1 MHKYLL
7 SLALLAVYAKA
18 NAQALVPAVDVQHYT
33 FNITL
38 NDQDD
43 VIKGQADLQLSL
55 CRDVNSVTFDLDG
68 KAANGKGM
76 QVLAVTEGG
85 KKLNFTHTDDK
96 LIIKTAA
103 KSGTNHTYHVTYS
116 GIPADGLIIS
126 KNKYGDRTFF
136 GDNWLHR
143 AQKWLPC
150 VDDVADKAGVDFIVN
165 APAHY
170 SVVANG
176 LKISEKQSGD
186 IKTTHWHEDVPVST
200 KVMVI
205 GVADFA
211 ISTPE
216 FINQVPVNAYTF
228 KQDKSNGFKAYACAP
243 EILNFYNQQIGPYA
257 YKKLANVQSKTVFG
271 GMENAS
277 NIFYY
282 ENSVDDRA
290 IEALVA
296 HEVAHQW
303 FGDAATESDVAH
315 VWLSEGFATYFT
327 HYYHEHKY
335 GIDSLK
341 KRMMVD
347 RTGIFAFEKER
358 MTPVVD
364 QTKEKADIT
373 LLNNNSYQKASW
385 VLYMLRHKLGDEK
398 FMKGIRTY
406 YSTYKNGNAGTENF
420 RDVMEKASGQN
431 LEQFFKQWL
440 YTAGHPKLRISYE
453 TDKTNHGIHLHIEQ
467 LQKYVYQ
474 LSVDLKVGSTR
485 FTADMRDKTLDLN
498 IAAPTEAGELV
509 ADPDVRLL
517 AEYEI
522 VKEKTK

>member
-7 SLALLAVYAKA
+7 SIALLAACTQA
-18 NAQALVPAVDVQHYT
+18 NAQAPVPAVDVQHYT
-33 FNITL
+33 FSITL

-43 VIKGQADLQLSL
+43 VIKGEADVRLSL
-55 CRDVNSVTFDLDG
+55 CRDVSSITLDLDG
-68 KAANGKGM
+68 KAADDKGM
-76 QVLAVTEGG
+76 QVLTVTEGK
-85 KKLNFTHTDDK
+85 KKLSFTHADDK
-96 LIIKTAA
+96 LIINTAA
-103 KSGTNHTYHVTYS
+103 KSGTNHTYRVTYG

-150 VDDVADKAGVDFIVN
+150 VDDVADKAGVDFIVT

-176 LKISEKQSGD
+176 LKLSEKQNGSN
-186 IKTTHWHEDVPVST
+186 KATHWHEDVPVST

-216 FINQVPVNAYTF
+216 FVNTIPVNAYTF
-228 KQDKSNGFKAYACAP
+228 KQDKSNGFKAYSCAP
-243 EILNFYNQQIGPYA
+243 EILNFYSQQIGPYA
-257 YKKLANVQSKTVFG
+257 YKKLANVQSKTIFG

-282 ENSVDDRA
+282 ENSVNDKA

-303 FGDAATESDVAH
+303 FGDAATESDVTD

-341 KRMMVD
+341 KRMLID
-347 RTGIFAFEKER
+347 RAGIFAFEMER

-364 QTKEKADIT
+364 KTKEKADIT
-373 LLNNNSYQKASW
+373 LLNTNSYQKASW
-385 VLYMLRHKLGDEK
+385 VLYMLRHKLGDDK
-398 FMKGIRTY
+398 FIKGIRTY
-406 YSTYKNGNAGTENF
+406 YSTYKNGNATTNNF
-420 RDVMEKASGQN
+420 RTIMEKAGGQN

-453 TDKTNHGIHLHIEQ
+453 TDKTNHGVHLHIEQ
-467 LQKYVYQ
+467 LQKEVYQ
-474 LSVDLKVGSTR
+474 LSVDIKMGSTN
-485 FTADMRDKTLDLN
+485 FTANMKDRVLDLN

-509 ADPDVRLL
+509 VDPNFKLL
-517 AEYEI
+517 AEYE
-522 VKEKTK
+522 VLKK

>member
-1 MHKYLL
+1 MYKYLL
-7 SLALLAVYAKA
+7 SLALLAG
-18 NAQALVPAVDVQHYT
+18 NIQLRAQVPGSAVDVQHYN
-33 FNITL
+33 FNIIL
-38 NDQDD
+38 NDQNDE
-43 VIKGQADLQLSL
+43 IKGQADIQLSL
-55 CRDVNSVTFDLDG
+55 CRDIKSIAFDLDN
-68 KAANGKGM
+68 KASKGKGM

-85 KKLNFTHTDDK
+85 KKLPYVHADGK
-96 LIIKTAA
+96 LVIKTTA
-103 KSGTNHTYHVTYS
+103 KSGTNHAYRITYS
-116 GIPADGLIIS
+116 GVPADGLIIS

-136 GDNWLHR
+136 GDNWLRR
-143 AQKWLPC
+143 ARKWLPC
-150 VDDVADKAGVDFIVN
+150 VDDVADKAGVDFIVT

-176 LKISEKQSGD
+176 LKVSEKQAGEN
-186 IKTTHWHEDVPVST
+186 KTTHWHEDVPVST

-216 FINQVPVNAYTF
+216 FVNQVPVNAYTF

-257 YKKLANVQSKTVFG
+257 YKKLANVQSKTIFG

-282 ENSVDDRA
+282 ENSVNDKA

-303 FGDAATESDVAH
+303 FGDAATESGVAH

-335 GIDSLK
+335 GADSLR
-341 KRMMVD
+341 KRMITD
-347 RTGIFAFEKER
+347 RKGIFAFEKER

-364 QTKEKADIT
+364 TTNEKADIN
-373 LLNNNSYQKASW
+373 LLNTNSYQKASW
-385 VLYMLRHKLGDEK
+385 VLYMLRRQLGDAN
-398 FMKGIRTY
+398 FIKGIRTY

-420 RDVMEKASGQN
+420 RAVMEKAGNQN

-440 YTAGHPKLRISYE
+440 YTAGHPRLRISYE

-467 LQKYVYQ
+467 LQPQVYQ
-474 LSVDLKVGSTR
+474 LKVDLKIGSTN
-485 FTADMRDKTLDLN
+485 FTAEMKDKALDLN
-498 IAAPTEAGELV
+498 IAAPTQAGELTV
-509 ADPDVRLL
+509 DPNVNLL

-522 VKEKTK
+522 VNNDK